1 MEAPFRFELRCLFG
15 GVGVCRTGRSRR
27 SRNVEPCALVQWR
40 ACTGTSP
47 KAHLRNFL
55 PAAQC
60 VVFALNIMAT
70 HLPGIQDILYHILA
84 HLAADLK
91 SANASFFGQL
101 QSQAT
106 RQTLARLAT
115 VHSSFTRPTLS
126 VLWRYLRTDKAL
138 LHLLTVVG
146 IAREPPR
153 KNWQW
158 DWYGDPPLVSGSDLA
173 AIISMTLMYFA
184 GNARDT
190 RNQRSELDSISTI
203 RFPRARN
210 HPRPVCVPIKAC
222 AGHPLVSTLLC
233 TRD

>member
-1 MEAPFRFELRCLFG
+1 MRNGSLGTWAEGVLLKTRFRFELRCLFG

-70 HLPGIQDILYHILA
+70 HLPGIQDILYHVLA
-84 HLAADLK
+84 HLVADLK

-115 VHSSFTRPTLS
+115 VHISFTGPTLS

-138 LHLLTVVG
+138 LHLPTAVG
-146 IAREPPR
+146 IARKPPR
-153 KNWQW
+153 KDWQW
-158 DWYGDPPLVSGSDLA
+158 DCHDG
-173 AIISMTLMYFA
+173 
-184 GNARDT
+184 
-190 RNQRSELDSISTI
+190 
-203 RFPRARN
+203 
-210 HPRPVCVPIKAC
+210 
-222 AGHPLVSTLLC
+222 
-233 TRD
+233 